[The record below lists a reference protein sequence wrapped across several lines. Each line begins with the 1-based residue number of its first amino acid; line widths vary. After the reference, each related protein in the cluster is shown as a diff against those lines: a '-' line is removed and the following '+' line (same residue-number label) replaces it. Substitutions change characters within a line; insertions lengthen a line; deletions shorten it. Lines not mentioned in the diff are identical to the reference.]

1 MFCVVNGRF
10 EKIVSDKK
18 VSRRKKLIVA
28 PPENAVFQIFDGL
41 GPQILF
47 QMLSL
52 MICVGV
58 ASGVWPQSAW
68 GPSYEQKV
76 LEKT

>member
-1 MFCVVNGRF
+1 MLCVVNGRF

-18 VSRRKKLIVA
+18 A

-58 ASGVWPQSAW
+58 ASGVWPKSAW